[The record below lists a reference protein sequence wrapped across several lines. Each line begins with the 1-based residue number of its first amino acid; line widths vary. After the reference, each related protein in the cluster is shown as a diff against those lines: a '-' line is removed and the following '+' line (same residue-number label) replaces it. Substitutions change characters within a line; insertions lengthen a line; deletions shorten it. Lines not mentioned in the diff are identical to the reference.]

1 MSFTALRQLL
11 GRARRAAVPAALS
24 LPPPAAGAGPSSG
37 APGASAAPESP
48 HRSPDRSP
56 NAGLAPQIALRHDL
70 CGEGFLFPDGAE
82 EVVRL
87 ARPLGLS
94 EASSVVL
101 LGAGSGGP
109 VTAIT
114 SAFGA
119 WVSGFEADPALVAIA
134 VEHCRRGG
142 HGKRVSVAPWQPAA
156 PELPRAQFHHAFSLF
171 ALAGVAPNPV
181 LAALVQT
188 LRPRGQLVL
197 LDLVAAPGRPPD
209 ASFADWARLE
219 ERPPLLPAQAEIT
232 GLLGALGCDVRVAED
247 VSERHVEAVIEA
259 WRALVRPLASAR
271 PSLARAKLLVAEAE
285 RWLLRVR
292 LLQTGQIRLVRW
304 HAIASGKAPPL
315 A

>member
-11 GRARRAAVPAALS
+11 GRARRAAVPAAPA
-24 LPPPAAGAGPSSG
+24 LPPLAAGAP
-37 APGASAAPESP
+37 AAP
-48 HRSPDRSP
+48 RAPDRP
-56 NAGLAPQIALRHDL
+56 PLPGLTPLLALRHDL

-94 EASSVVL
+94 DAASVAL

-114 SAFGA
+114 TAFGA
-119 WVSGFEADPALVAIA
+119 WVSGFEADPALLAVAI
-134 VEHCRRGG
+134 EHCRRGG
-142 HGKRVSVAPWQPAA
+142 HGKRISVAPWQPAA
-156 PELPRAQFHHAFSLF
+156 PELPRAHFHHALSLF
-171 ALAGVAPNPV
+171 ALAGAAPKSV
-181 LAALVQT
+181 LAALALA

-197 LDLVAAPGRPPD
+197 LDLVAAPDLEPD
-209 ASFADWARLE
+209 ASFANWARLE
-219 ERPPLLPAQAEIT
+219 ARPPHLPMEREIT

-247 VSERHVEAVIEA
+247 VSERHVEAIIAA

-271 PSLARAKLLVAEAE
+271 PPLARAKLLVAEAE

-292 LLQTGQIRLVRW
+292 LLQAGRIRLIRW
-304 HAIASGKAPPL
+304 HAIASGKVPPT
-315 A
+315 

>member
-24 LPPPAAGAGPSSG
+24 LPPLAAGAG
-37 APGASAAPESP
+37 ASAAMPASAP
-48 HRSPDRSP
+48 AALPQTPDRP
-56 NAGLAPQIALRHDL
+56 HLPGLTALLALRHDL
-70 CGEGFLFPDGAE
+70 CGEGFLFPDGAA
-82 EVVRL
+82 EVARL

-94 EASSVVL
+94 EASSVAL

-114 SAFGA
+114 AAFGA
-119 WVSGFEADPALVAIA
+119 WVSGFEADPALLAIA

-156 PELPRAQFHHAFSLF
+156 PELPRAQFHHALSLF
-171 ALAGVAPNPV
+171 ALAGAAPKPV
-181 LAALVQT
+181 LAALAQT

-197 LDLVAAPGRPPD
+197 LDLVAAPDHQPD

-219 ERPPLLPAQAEIT
+219 ERPPLLPTEAEIT
-232 GLLGALGCDVRVAED
+232 RLLGALGCDVRVAED

-292 LLQTGQIRLVRW
+292 LLQAGQIRLVRW
-304 HAIASGKAPPL
+304 HAIAGSKALPL